1 MNENTFR
8 ILLGVGG
15 VGLLAGTLGMGVRLI
30 FGHVHMAYGSYVP
43 WGLWVAFDLLF
54 LGLTAGAYII
64 IVLTYGF
71 GLKQFEPLVP
81 LSVFSLLVSLLCEGI
96 IISLDLGHPL
106 RVYRFLVTPSFS
118 SMLTWL
124 VVFILAMWLIF
135 IPFLY
140 LLLREK
146 FVLWS
151 RDPER
156 KGRDIYRA
164 LAMGRTEYSDAD
176 RERDRKWLRI
186 LALIS
191 IPVGFI
197 FFAVPS
203 AMFTDMLGRP
213 HWDSA
218 ILPILYMFA
227 SYLSGCALITLLAC
241 VYHPQEPVIGFLS
254 RLLRGFLL
262 LFLLIEFIQIFFGYR
277 TDNPGAVAA
286 LNLITNGP
294 NAWVFW
300 VIHLLLGSI
309 VPLYL
314 LTARPHDARSVA
326 WAGFLIVITF
336 VAVRY
341 NAVVPELMSYN
352 LEGRDLFFVQR
363 RLSQAY
369 TPNLYEWLVSLW
381 VVSLWVVVFLLGT
394 RWLPV
399 IPAEKGGEQH
409 AS

>member
-1 MNENTFR
+1 MNKNTFG
-8 ILLGVGG
+8 ILLGLG
-15 VGLLAGTLGMGVRLI
+15 VLGLIAGTVGMWMR
-30 FGHVHMAYGSYVP
+30 FTYGHVVMAYGSYVP

-64 IVLTYGF
+64 VVLTYGF
-71 GLKQFEPLVP
+71 GMKQFEPLVP
-81 LSVFSLLVSLLCEGI
+81 MSVFSLLVSLLCEGI
-96 IISLDLGHPL
+96 IISLDLGQPL

-124 VVFILAMWLIF
+124 VVFIVAMWLIYLSMF
-135 IPFLY
+135 YFL
-140 LLLREK
+140 LKGKFAKTDPDAEK
-146 FVLWS
+146 YRS
-151 RDPER
+151 RV
-156 KGRDIYRA
+156 
-164 LAMGRTEYSDAD
+164 
-176 RERDRKWLRI
+176 RI

-191 IPVGFI
+191 IPVGFV

-218 ILPILYMFA
+218 IVPFLFMLS

-241 VYHPQEPVIGFLS
+241 VYLPEEPVYGFLG
-254 RLLRGFLL
+254 RLLRGFLF
-262 LFLLIEFIQIFFGYR
+262 LFLLVEFIQFFVGFR

-286 LNLITNGP
+286 LNIITRGP

-300 VIHLLLGSI
+300 AIHLLLGSI

-314 LTARPHDARSVA
+314 LIARPRDIRSVA
-326 WAGFLIVITF
+326 WAGFLIVITA

-341 NAVVPELMSYN
+341 NAVVPELMAFN
-352 LEGRDLFFVQR
+352 LEGRDLYFVHR
-363 RLSQAY
+363 RLSQTY
-369 TPNLYEWLVSLW
+369 TPNLNEWLVSLW

-399 IPAEKGGEQH
+399 VPTEKGGEQH
-409 AS
+409 VA

>member
-1 MNENTFR
+1 
-8 ILLGVGG
+8 
-15 VGLLAGTLGMGVRLI
+15 
-30 FGHVHMAYGSYVP
+30 MAYGSYVP

-64 IVLTYGF
+64 VVLTYGF
-71 GLKQFEPLVP
+71 GLKQFESLVP

-124 VVFILAMWLIF
+124 VVFIVAMWLIF

-140 LLLREK
+140 FLLREK
-146 FVLWS
+146 LVLWS
-151 RDPER
+151 RDPGR
-156 KGRDIYRA
+156 KGRKIYKA
-164 LAMGRTEYSDAD
+164 LALGRTEYSDAD
-176 RERDRKWLRI
+176 RERDRKIVRL
-186 LALIS
+186 LALVS
-191 IPVGFI
+191 IPVGFV

-213 HWDSA
+213 HWSSA
-218 ILPILYMFA
+218 ILPISYMFA
-227 SYLSGCALITLLAC
+227 SYLSGCALVTLLAS
-241 VYHPQEPVIGFLS
+241 VYHPQEAVFGFLG
-254 RLLRGFLL
+254 RLLRGFLI

-277 TDNPGAVAA
+277 TDNPVAVAA
-286 LNLITNGP
+286 LSLITKGP
-294 NAWVFW
+294 NAWIFW
-300 VIHLLLGSI
+300 GVHLLLGSI

-314 LTARPHDARSVA
+314 LTARPRDARAVA

-341 NAVVPELMSYN
+341 NAVVPELMAYD
-352 LEGRDLFFVQR
+352 LEKRDLFFIHR

-369 TPNLYEWLVSLW
+369 VPNLYEWLVSLW
-381 VVSLWVVVFLLGT
+381 VVSLGIVVFLLGT

-399 IPAEKGGEQH
+399 TPAEKGGEQH